1 MRTLRNRTKQK
12 NFVSWC
18 KTVEASADLPL
29 KERMAFT
36 ESWPIV
42 ANSNDLIRGA
52 FVAHW
57 SLILGG
63 EINHIALP
71 VTIGTLTFMQ
81 YAADQHGLT
90 DLSNTIN
97 TMIANI
103 PRIHN
108 KILSDGE
115 ENEEE

>member
-1 MRTLRNRTKQK
+1 MRTLKNRTRQK

-18 KTVEASADLPL
+18 KTVESSAELPSQ
-29 KERMAFT
+29 ERAAFVD
-36 ESWPIV
+36 SWPTV
-42 ANSNDLIRGA
+42 ANTNDLIRGA
-52 FVAHW
+52 FVSHW

-81 YAADQHGLT
+81 YAADQQGLN
-90 DLSNTIN
+90 DLSQTIN

-115 ENEEE
+115 DNEEE

>member
-18 KTVEASADLPL
+18 KTVEVSAELPH
-29 KERMAFT
+29 KERVAFT
-36 ESWPIV
+36 ESWPVV

-52 FVAHW
+52 FVSHW

-81 YAADQHGLT
+81 YAAEQQGLS

-97 TMIANI
+97 AMIANI

-108 KILSDGE
+108 EILSDSG

>member
-18 KTVEASADLPL
+18 KTVEVSAEMPH

-36 ESWPIV
+36 ESWPVV

-52 FVAHW
+52 FVSHW

-81 YAADQHGLT
+81 YAAEQQGLN
-90 DLSNTIN
+90 DLSITIN

-108 KILSDGE
+108 EILSEGE
-115 ENEEE
+115 EDEEE

>member
-1 MRTLRNRTKQK
+1 MRALRNRTKQK

-18 KTVEASADLPL
+18 KTVEVSQELP
-29 KERMAFT
+29 ERERKNFI
-36 ESWPIV
+36 ESWPAV

-52 FVAHW
+52 FVSHW
-57 SLILGG
+57 SIILGG

-81 YAADQHGLT
+81 YAADQQGLK

-97 TMIANI
+97 AMIANI

-108 KILSDGE
+108 EILSDGE
-115 ENEEE
+115 KDEEE

>member
-1 MRTLRNRTKQK
+1 
-12 NFVSWC
+12 
-18 KTVEASADLPL
+18 
-29 KERMAFT
+29 
-36 ESWPIV
+36 
-42 ANSNDLIRGA
+42 
-52 FVAHW
+52 
-57 SLILGG
+57 
-63 EINHIALP
+63 LP

-81 YAADQHGLT
+81 YAAEQQGLN

-108 KILSDGE
+108 EILSDGE

>member
-1 MRTLRNRTKQK
+1 
-12 NFVSWC
+12 
-18 KTVEASADLPL
+18 
-29 KERMAFT
+29 
-36 ESWPIV
+36 
-42 ANSNDLIRGA
+42 
-52 FVAHW
+52 
-57 SLILGG
+57 
-63 EINHIALP
+63 

-81 YAADQHGLT
+81 YAAEQQGLN

-108 KILSDGE
+108 EILSDGE

>member
-18 KTVEASADLPL
+18 KTVEVSAELPH
-29 KERMAFT
+29 KERVAFT
-36 ESWPIV
+36 ESWSVV

-52 FVAHW
+52 FVSHW

-81 YAADQHGLT
+81 YAAEQQGLS

-97 TMIANI
+97 AMIANI

-108 KILSDGE
+108 EILSDSE